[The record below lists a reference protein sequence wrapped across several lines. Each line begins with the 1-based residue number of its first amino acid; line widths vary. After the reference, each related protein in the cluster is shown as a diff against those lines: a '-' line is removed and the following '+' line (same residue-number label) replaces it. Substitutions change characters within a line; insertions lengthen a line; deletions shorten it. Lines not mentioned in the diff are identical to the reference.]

1 MMTVGIRIQSLALI
15 AGLFAFHTS
24 SLLAAPATAE
34 TLNDC
39 KPSKIDLVKNA
50 SIVYDGSSFLVE
62 NDYVVLTGVHV
73 PSPGRNAQREETGGK
88 LAAEMVSKWIK
99 DAKGKVGLELDALPS
114 EEGRVLTHLYLPNG
128 RNLAEMLLE
137 RGFAFV
143 NTQLPNT
150 KHLKCYRDAEAR
162 ARADKKGI
170 WQYMDRGVPVIE
182 SKNLTGDQDQFQ
194 IVRGRVVLAK
204 EGSGHYI
211 LNMDTLGI
219 RIPNSELSRFST
231 KSLSGLMGK
240 TIEVRGHLKYHQGS
254 MFVRILHPGQI
265 DLLADE
271 LLNNNSK
278 SAKK

>member
-1 MMTVGIRIQSLALI
+1 MTVGNRRKSLALI
-15 AGLFAFHTS
+15 AGLFVFHAS
-24 SLLAAPATAE
+24 PLFSAE
-34 TLNDC
+34 TSTTTDDC
-39 KPSKIDLVKNA
+39 KPSKLDLIKEA
-50 SIVYDGSSFLVE
+50 SIVYDGSSFLIE

-73 PSPGRNAQREETGGK
+73 PSPGRTAQREETGGK
-88 LAAEMVSKWIK
+88 LAAEMVGKWIK
-99 DAKGKVGLELDALPS
+99 EAKGKVGLELDALPS

-143 NTQLPNT
+143 NTQFPNT
-150 KHLKCYRDAEAR
+150 KHVKCYRDAEAR
-162 ARADKKGI
+162 ARAGKKGI
-170 WQYMDRGVPVIE
+170 WQYMDRGVPVVE
-182 SKNLTGDQDQFQ
+182 SKNLTSDRDQFQ
-194 IVRGRVVLAK
+194 IVRGRVVLAR
-204 EGSGHYI
+204 EGSGYYI

-231 KSLSGLMGK
+231 KSLSALMGK

-271 LLNNNSK
+271 LSTNNSK
-278 SAKK
+278 STKK